1 MLVVPPKTRVA
12 THILSHC
19 RQHNVVVTCSNT
31 ANIVLVASFAR
42 VIFIRDA
49 VGMVLCAV
57 VLRSTLLCYG
67 TILNT
72 TADQLPTTCWE
83 NT

>member
-1 MLVVPPKTRVA
+1 MLVVPPKERVA
-12 THILSHC
+12 KHILCHC
-19 RQHNVVVTCSNT
+19 HQHNVIVTCSNI

-49 VGMVLCAV
+49 VGMVLCAG

-67 TILNT
+67 TKLNT
-72 TADQLPTTCWE
+72 TADQLPTTW
-83 NT
+83 